1 MSPIETCKA
10 AAGRLSRRAGGFF
23 KRFARARDGIA
34 ALEFAVI
41 SPILIALYFGVTELS
56 DALTAGAKTTSVVAT
71 AADLVAQDTKV
82 CNAEMTDIFS
92 ALDSIIFPYPTGTLH
107 VVVSS
112 LIDAGNGTVKVAWS
126 DAHNGSPRTVNS
138 IVPIPSGLVTT
149 GGSVI
154 FAEVTYY
161 YSSPTGKLIYGSI
174 PLQDKFY
181 MRPRRVAQ
189 VARTS
194 TTC

>member
-1 MSPIETCKA
+1 MALKSIAELTALA
-10 AAGRLSRRAGGFF
+10 AA
-23 KRFARARDGIA
+23 
-34 ALEFAVI
+34 ALKAHG
-41 SPILIALYFGVTELS
+41 AS
-56 DALTAGAKTTSVVAT
+56 DRMAQTTAKYLV
-71 AADLVAQDTKV
+71 AADVQGLATHGTMRVASYCGHLGVKRADG
-82 CNAEMTDIFS
+82 S
-92 ALDSIIFPYPTGTLH
+92 AVPKIVNEKSAAC
-107 VVVSS
+107 

-126 DAHNGSPRTVNS
+126 DAHNGSPRTGNS

-194 TTC
+194 TTCCAGVNPCRATVST